1 MNKLN
6 KLSVFKNGRS
16 NKRERDISLNDL
28 REYIQKDSQL
38 KQVTQNIRKLHA
50 CYKDAAESEQEKW
63 KKEVSEAKVNLPI
76 ITIHGYFPEG
86 RKDKDPHTFTELIL
100 TDIDH
105 ITQEQVDELMPRIK
119 TLPFVVLACRSVRG
133 EGIHILSHVEVEGGI
148 NDDNFRDVFNATTHI
163 VECTL
168 NVEADTSVGSIS
180 RCMFLN
186 HDAEAYCN
194 PEATPLNVNT
204 ALLLKKCSN
213 KFLDKSSMMD
223 KENNF
228 KKYLDAADPNLN
240 WTPGHRHHTLISLMG
255 SVTQTGF
262 DEEDVVKE
270 CIERYAQND
279 FDADEIEK
287 TVRDCYKRYQTQAGI
302 AKKNPRPEKDK
313 GTKRQKAIVQEDM
326 EDIMD
331 EDELLDTPCPDI
343 DALKKYIPDDF
354 WDYAIPKNSNKHTQ
368 FASAMALL
376 VSAGAAFRRIR
387 CQFRR
392 QEKATGKL
400 YFIASGRAASGK
412 SCIKRPHELFL
423 HYANA
428 IEAESEAEVTKQKE
442 AHKTWKLC
450 QNKCKEA
457 DCGCGAE
464 PVMPAQVRISLSL
477 NISASK
483 LIHQQA
489 HNKNIPCLLYTTEID
504 NNLDIK
510 ENPLSPVLREG
521 YENET
526 ISSHTHAHGDVRVDE
541 PNMSMIAAGTP
552 LQVVKLL
559 GNKENGLASRVLIMY
574 LPESDYKGLAEE
586 EEVVYSDFESQRKTF
601 AERAKTFCHYVAN
614 TDLTFEI
621 GQKNRAKID
630 DCIRDIEKRYSIYAS
645 DELISFTRR
654 LPKMIINLAMIVQT
668 IRAYDGDTQTYSLL
682 SLDDEIVEIVVSWMP
697 YFVEQHL
704 RLLDS
709 LPDTPVN
716 TDGNAMKYAHIA
728 KNLPCDFT
736 KKEACEMFERYTT
749 VSGRTVTR
757 VLRKWVKAGLLVK
770 THNRYHRTDC
780 GETHI
785 AG

>member
-38 KQVTQNIRKLHA
+38 KQVTQNVRKLHA

-287 TVRDCYKRYQTQAGI
+287 TVRDCYEVSNASRY
-302 AKKNPRPEKDK
+302 
-313 GTKRQKAIVQEDM
+313 
-326 EDIMD
+326 
-331 EDELLDTPCPDI
+331 
-343 DALKKYIPDDF
+343 
-354 WDYAIPKNSNKHTQ
+354 
-368 FASAMALL
+368 
-376 VSAGAAFRRIR
+376 
-387 CQFRR
+387 
-392 QEKATGKL
+392 
-400 YFIASGRAASGK
+400 
-412 SCIKRPHELFL
+412 
-423 HYANA
+423 
-428 IEAESEAEVTKQKE
+428 
-442 AHKTWKLC
+442 
-450 QNKCKEA
+450 CKEKS
-457 DCGCGAE
+457 
-464 PVMPAQVRISLSL
+464 PARKGQRD
-477 NISASK
+477 K
-483 LIHQQA
+483 
-489 HNKNIPCLLYTTEID
+489 KT
-504 NNLDIK
+504 K
-510 ENPLSPVLREG
+510 
-521 YENET
+521 
-526 ISSHTHAHGDVRVDE
+526 SHCTG
-541 PNMSMIAAGTP
+541 
-552 LQVVKLL
+552 
-559 GNKENGLASRVLIMY
+559 
-574 LPESDYKGLAEE
+574 
-586 EEVVYSDFESQRKTF
+586 
-601 AERAKTFCHYVAN
+601 
-614 TDLTFEI
+614 
-621 GQKNRAKID
+621 
-630 DCIRDIEKRYSIYAS
+630 RY
-645 DELISFTRR
+645 
-654 LPKMIINLAMIVQT
+654 
-668 IRAYDGDTQTYSLL
+668 G
-682 SLDDEIVEIVVSWMP
+682 
-697 YFVEQHL
+697 
-704 RLLDS
+704 
-709 LPDTPVN
+709 
-716 TDGNAMKYAHIA
+716 
-728 KNLPCDFT
+728 
-736 KKEACEMFERYTT
+736 RYY
-749 VSGRTVTR
+749 G
-757 VLRKWVKAGLLVK
+757 
-770 THNRYHRTDC
+770 
-780 GETHI
+780 
-785 AG
+785 